1 MKNLFYDGF
10 NSKLIETALFDSIL
24 EIPVLDA
31 PKEIIIPKRAIP
43 FSKLDQITDPLD
55 MLVFYEQDPV
65 FRDFVSVPQNYDQIL
80 SKVKIMSTPDCS
92 LYRDMP
98 LWEQLA
104 NIGVSRS
111 VGYYEQQ
118 QGKCVIPNVRWGDER
133 TYTNMIFDIPPIFAG
148 IPKNSIISIGTYGCC
163 QKREDK
169 YYLSAFLES
178 MLDYLTP
185 SDVVVYGAFAN
196 MYIQQYEKYTNFHIF
211 QDWISYKRGGFHGN
225 K

>member
-10 NSKLIETALFDSIL
+10 NSKLIETAMFDSLL
-24 EIPVLDA
+24 EIPILSA
-31 PKEIIIPKRAIP
+31 PKEIMIPKRAVP
-43 FSKLDQITDPLD
+43 FSKVKQISDPLD

-65 FRDFVSVPQNYDQIL
+65 FRDFVSIPQKYDELL
-80 SKVKIMSTPDCS
+80 SNVHIMSTPDCS

-111 VGYYEQQ
+111 IGYYEQQ
-118 QGKCVIPNVRWGDER
+118 KGKYVIPNVRWGDER
-133 TYTNMIFDIPPIFAG
+133 TYTAQYFDIPPSFAG
-148 IPKNSIISIGTYGCC
+148 IPQNSIISIGTYGCC

-169 YYLSAFLES
+169 YHLQAFLES
-178 MLDYLTP
+178 LIDFLHP
-185 SDVVVYGAFAN
+185 SDIVVYGAFN
-196 MYIQQYEKYTNFHIF
+196 EKLLVQYEKNSRFHLLP
-211 QDWISYKRGGFHGN
+211 DWIAYKRGDRYGD